1 MSEVKVRVTADN
13 QTRTGFQQAL
23 GDARRFGQEARRSVG
38 GGFAT
43 IGSELRSSL
52 AGALAGVG
60 IGNFIRSTFDQLGRI
75 NDLSQQFGVS
85 AETLQRLGQVAS
97 ESGVNIEQVASAL
110 NRLKINIQEAQSGTG
125 KQADALRQL
134 GLSAASLQNLSAT
147 DQLLALADALQR
159 GGLTN
164 ENYAATLDLITARN
178 ARLIPLLAQGGDAI
192 RQQASQITVA
202 SDEIVA
208 KADQIGDSFSRL
220 GQQITANLGGPLVE
234 FGKAALSIFATLQ
247 AAVDGI
253 VGTIVQSAF
262 GLGAILKGDFAFG
275 ASQIQSAP
283 LENALRV
290 AAELEAKIKDIY
302 APPRQKTAAGII
314 QEDFERAA
322 AETSGRQE
330 LGTRTGNVIGK
341 QLSPGSFEGAA
352 EFEKE
357 RNNAIQEA
365 RRAAIDS
372 VPIALEISGL
382 ESVQELQNALARI
395 EPKQVD
401 VILNALGVESVQQA
415 QEAINSLDERTRAK
429 INEARAKEV
438 AATKEQVTNFKQ
450 NTDLL
455 EARASG
461 DKQRE
466 EDILQQQDFE
476 NAFDVT
482 KSFEDAS
489 RFAAA
494 SAALRAQQETD
505 VFQGQFG
512 ASSLQRIGGASTEFF
527 RTRGDDP
534 KDLQRKA
541 NDLLK
546 RMADALDKGEPLV
559 LGVSR

>member
-38 GGFAT
+38 GGLAT

-52 AGALAGVG
+52 VGALAGVG

-97 ESGVNIEQVASAL
+97 ESGINIEQVASSL
-110 NRLKINIQEAQSGTG
+110 NRLKISIQEAQSGTG

-159 GGLTN
+159 GGVTN
-164 ENYAATLDLITARN
+164 ENYAATLDLIGNRN

-192 RQQASQITVA
+192 REQASQITVA

-262 GLGAILKGDFAFG
+262 GLGSILKGDFAFG

-314 QEDFERAA
+314 EEDFERAA
-322 AETSGRQE
+322 AGVNAKDTAKSNEAAAREAERAARARSDFNQNTSLMEARLRGDKALEESILQE
-330 LGTRTGNVIGK
+330 QDFAKGMEAT
-341 QLSPGSFEGAA
+341 GSFE
-352 EFEKE
+352 
-357 RNNAIQEA
+357 EA
-365 RRAAIDS
+365 S
-372 VPIALEISGL
+372 
-382 ESVQELQNALARI
+382 NF
-395 EPKQVD
+395 
-401 VILNALGVESVQQA
+401 
-415 QEAINSLDERTRAK
+415 
-429 INEARAKEV
+429 
-438 AATKEQVTNFKQ
+438 AAT
-450 NTDLL
+450 
-455 EARASG
+455 A
-461 DKQRE
+461 
-466 EDILQQQDFE
+466 
-476 NAFDVT
+476 
-482 KSFEDAS
+482 
-489 RFAAA
+489 
-494 SAALRAQQETD
+494 AALRAQQATE
-505 VFQGQFG
+505 QGGMTGSFG
-512 ASSLQRIGGASTEFF
+512 ASSLQRIGFASNEFF
-527 RTRGDDP
+527 DTRRKEDPSKLMQQMVSEQKKTNKYLGDADGLY
-534 KDLQRKA
+534 LQT
-541 NDLLK
+541 
-546 RMADALDKGEPLV
+546 
-559 LGVSR
+559 SS